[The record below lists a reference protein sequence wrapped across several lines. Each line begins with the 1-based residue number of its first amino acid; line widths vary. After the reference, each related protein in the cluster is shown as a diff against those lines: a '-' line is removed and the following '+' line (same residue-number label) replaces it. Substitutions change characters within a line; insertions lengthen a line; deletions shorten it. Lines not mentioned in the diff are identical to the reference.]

1 MAKQHY
7 QLIWY
12 NQIILVYHSIQK
24 HKPVL
29 IPVVLVAWTMLKA
42 ARGLD
47 AATLSFTSAGI
58 PAAMLL
64 AMLSDVEIL
73 GGGPNGWNK

>member
-1 MAKQHY
+1 
-7 QLIWY
+7 
-12 NQIILVYHSIQK
+12 
-24 HKPVL
+24 
-29 IPVVLVAWTMLKA
+29 MLKA

-64 AMLSDVEIL
+64 AMFSDVEIL
-73 GGGPNGWNK
+73 GGGPNG